1 MEISV
6 QFLGA
11 DYTGETIIETY
22 SDIELHT
29 CTDLE
34 LDQFY
39 KIKDSD

>member
-6 QFLGA
+6 KFVFG
-11 DYTGETIIETY
+11 DYTGETIIETQT
-22 SDIELHT
+22 DLELHT